1 MTIYTVEQRR
11 EVPPNEGVHAGKKA
25 TYVKLASG
33 YAAWG
38 FASDWDDAER
48 QAVAAAKCLEP
59 QAVKVIRATV
69 NGLLMKAVMRQ
80 KGWTKQEA
88 VQHVTDWLTS
98 GAKVSILDYLQP
110 L

>member
-11 EVPPNEGVHAGKKA
+11 EVPPNDGVHAGKKA

-38 FASDWDDAER
+38 FGGDWDEAER
-48 QAVAAAKCLEP
+48 QGVAAAKCHEP
-59 QAVKVIRATV
+59 QAAKVIRATL

-80 KGWTKQEA
+80 KGWTKREA
-88 VQHVTDWLTS
+88 AQHITDWLTS
-98 GAKVSILDYLQP
+98 GAKLSILDYLQP